1 MRRLVLAA
9 VTLAM
14 AAAGPVHAQAVD
26 PATVAAPPPPVPT
39 DHAAER
45 YYDPAVM
52 AAARRQL
59 LMEHGG
65 MTYSLVMGNIVEHD
79 VGASGGGYRWEGQ
92 ASFGGD
98 IDRFVIRSEGEGSD
112 RGGVDRAEVQAL
124 WSRAVGPYF
133 NLQAGVRQDLRPH
146 PSRTYA
152 TVGFE
157 GLAPYWVEVSG
168 ALFLSNRGEV
178 LGRLEGYYDQRIT
191 QRLILQPRAEL
202 NFAAQDIRETG
213 MAAGLSDAEL
223 ALRLRY
229 EFTRRFAPYLGVS
242 YDRKFGT
249 AGGFARQAGERAEDT
264 RLVLGLRAW
273 F

>member
-1 MRRLVLAA
+1 MRWAALAVA
-9 VTLAM
+9 ALFM
-14 AAAGPVHAQAVD
+14 AAARPADAQSTN
-26 PATVAAPPPPVPT
+26 PTGISTAPPPAPA

-59 LMEHGG
+59 SLEHGG
-65 MTYSLVMGNIVEHD
+65 MTYSLVMANIAEHD
-79 VGASGGGYRWEGQ
+79 VSGGGYRWEGQ

-98 IDRFVIRSEGEGSD
+98 IDRLVIKSEGEGRD

-124 WSRAVGPYF
+124 WSRAAGPYF
-133 NLQAGVRQDLRPH
+133 NLQVGVRHDLQPH
-146 PSRTYA
+146 ASRTYA
-152 TVGFE
+152 TAGVE

-178 LGRLEGYYDQRIT
+178 LGRLEGYYDERIT

-213 MAAGLSDAEL
+213 TAAGLSDAEL

-229 EFTRRFAPYLGVS
+229 ELTRRFAPYVGLS

-249 AGGFARQAGERAEDT
+249 AGTFARQAGERAEDT
-264 RLVLGLRAW
+264 RLVVGLKAW

>member
-1 MRRLVLAA
+1 MRWAILAA
-9 VTLAM
+9 AALAM
-14 AAAGPVHAQAVD
+14 VSTLPAHAQATD
-26 PATVAAPPPPVPT
+26 PSTGSSAPPPAPT

-59 LMEHGG
+59 SLEHGG
-65 MTYSLVMGNIVEHD
+65 GTYSLVMANIAEHD
-79 VGASGGGYRWEGQ
+79 VGGGGGGYRWEGQ
-92 ASFGGD
+92 AWFGGD
-98 IDRFVIRSEGEGSD
+98 IDHFVIKSEGEGRD
-112 RGGVDRAEVQAL
+112 RGGVDRAEVQGL

-133 NLQAGVRQDLRPH
+133 NLQAGLRQDLQPH

-168 ALFLSNRGEV
+168 ALFLSTRGEV

-202 NFAAQDIRETG
+202 NFAARDNRATG
-213 MAAGLSDAEL
+213 TAAGLSDAEL

-229 EFTRRFAPYLGVS
+229 EFTRRFAPYVGVS
-242 YDRKFGT
+242 YDRRLGA
-249 AGGFARQAGERAEDT
+249 AGDFARQSGERAEDT
-264 RLVLGLRAW
+264 RLVVGLRAW